1 MMVHSSYQGASMS
14 VFGVLWAVCRAP
26 VLIPVRV
33 LVYFIRLI
41 FWPVPTIFR
50 FFYRLLKAVLFPQPL
65 LNAFGP
71 LYFFFFTSISIGIVI
86 GLCFGLAS
94 KVLQFILGISQS
106 RRVAVAET
114 RLLEDGGGVK
124 RKKVTATIN
133 GRKVEKFADSEKDRD
148 VEKTLSLLTTP
159 RRREVPLTYAT
170 QNGVIKREAVDT
182 KELTPADI
190 VAYNDD
196 RLFETFS
203 SNATQ
208 LRYISSMPLESEISL
223 RHSALLG
230 RHPPTI
236 LEEEEEDNNLEAA
249 GIAADVNSRRA
260 RNIYT
265 KPESK
270 RLMGLTERNL
280 NTNRPVGIK
289 SWRS

>member
-1 MMVHSSYQGASMS
+1 MILNNSYQGTSMS
-14 VFGVLWAVCRAP
+14 VIGILWAVCRAP
-26 VLIPVRV
+26 VLIPVRIV
-33 LVYFIRLI
+33 VYFIRLI

-50 FFYRLLKAVLFPQPL
+50 FFYRLVKAVLFPQPL

-86 GLCFGLAS
+86 GLCFGVAS

-106 RRVAVAET
+106 QRVSVAET
-114 RLLEDGGGVK
+114 QLLEDGGAVK
-124 RKKVTATIN
+124 SKKATAAIN
-133 GRKVEKFADSEKDRD
+133 GRKVEKFADSERDRN
-148 VEKTLSLLTTP
+148 VEKKLSSLITP
-159 RRREVPLTYAT
+159 RRRGVPLTYAT

-190 VAYNDD
+190 VPYNDD

-208 LRYISSMPLESEISL
+208 LRYISSMPIESEISL
-223 RHSALLG
+223 RHSALMG

-236 LEEEEEDNNLEAA
+236 LEEEEEDNNLGAA
-249 GIAADVNSRRA
+249 GIAVEVNSRRTSDS
-260 RNIYT
+260 YT

-270 RLMGLTERNL
+270 RPIGLTERNL
-280 NTNRPVGIK
+280 NADRSVGIQ